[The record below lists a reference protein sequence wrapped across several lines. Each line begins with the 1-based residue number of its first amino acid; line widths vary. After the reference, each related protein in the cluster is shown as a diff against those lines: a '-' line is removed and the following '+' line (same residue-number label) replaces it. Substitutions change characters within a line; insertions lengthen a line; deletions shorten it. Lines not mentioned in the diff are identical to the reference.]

1 MGANRFMVLKFRDI
15 IKTALFAVI
24 GAAII
29 AGVLYFIL
37 SGGSENNQVY
47 NPGTYSSDI
56 VLDNGKVTVEVTV
69 SKTKIKSVELKE
81 STEEIPGFYPP
92 FESAADNIGNYVVK
106 EQELSYV
113 PDEYSS
119 VTSGLVLDA
128 VERSLE
134 QAKVNR
140 NENRKAVFAAFRFF
154 TLNF

>member
-81 STEEIPGFYPP
+81 SAEEIPVFYPL

-134 QAKVNR
+134 QAKVN
-140 NENRKAVFAAFRFF
+140 
-154 TLNF
+154 

>member
-81 STEEIPGFYPP
+81 STEEIPVFYPL

-119 VTSGLVLDA
+119 VTSRLVLDA

-134 QAKVNR
+134 QAKVN
-140 NENRKAVFAAFRFF
+140 
-154 TLNF
+154 

>member
-1 MGANRFMVLKFRDI
+1 M
-15 IKTALFAVI
+15 
-24 GAAII
+24 
-29 AGVLYFIL
+29 
-37 SGGSENNQVY
+37 
-47 NPGTYSSDI
+47 
-56 VLDNGKVTVEVTV
+56 

-81 STEEIPGFYPP
+81 SAEEIPVFYPL

-134 QAKVNR
+134 QAKVN
-140 NENRKAVFAAFRFF
+140 
-154 TLNF
+154 

>member
-1 MGANRFMVLKFRDI
+1 MKKSY
-15 IKTALFAVI
+15 IKPTVFVEHLAMKSSISTCDCVSTAKI
-24 GAAII
+24 EDN
-29 AGVLYFIL
+29 YFC
-37 SGGSENNQVY
+37 NNQVY

-81 STEEIPGFYPP
+81 STEEIPVFYPL

-134 QAKVNR
+134 QAKVN
-140 NENRKAVFAAFRFF
+140 
-154 TLNF
+154 

>member
-81 STEEIPGFYPP
+81 STEEIPVFYPL

-113 PDEYSS
+113 PDEHSS

-134 QAKVNR
+134 QAKVN
-140 NENRKAVFAAFRFF
+140 
-154 TLNF
+154 

>member
-81 STEEIPGFYPP
+81 STEEIPVFYPL

-134 QAKVNR
+134 QAKVN
-140 NENRKAVFAAFRFF
+140 
-154 TLNF
+154 

>member
-81 STEEIPGFYPP
+81 STEEIPVFYPL
-92 FESAADNIGNYVVK
+92 FASAADNIGNYVVI

-113 PDEYSS
+113 PDAYSS
-119 VTSGLVLDA
+119 VPSGLVLDA

-134 QAKVNR
+134 QAKVN
-140 NENRKAVFAAFRFF
+140 
-154 TLNF
+154 